1 MLKSMRDSLSGI
13 LQFLYWVCIIGCIIT
28 GGIIGKIVSGFALV
42 IGLIIG
48 GIIGFLF
55 ATCSV
60 GVAATIICISETLD
74 EISDD
79 LKYLKSIN
87 RPSSSSENKNTV
99 PVTTSVFSG
108 ESKIC
113 KKCGAY
119 NPKAATNCKDCG
131 EYL

>member
-28 GGIIGKIVSGFALV
+28 GGIIGISISGFSLF
-42 IGLIIG
+42 IGIIIG

-60 GVAATIICISETLD
+60 GLVATIICISETLD

-79 LKYLKSIN
+79 LKSCN
-87 RPSSSSENKNTV
+87 RSSSNSENTNTV
-99 PVTTSVFSG
+99 PITTSVFSG

-113 KKCGAY
+113 KKCGGY